1 MTTLLPDLLSL
12 KKVLAARRTFLTAEI
27 LKFPKEKHHVAM
39 SLLKAATR
47 FEKTAPERC
56 IVLQRKAIALM
67 ALEVKQASY
76 AAYAAQKALE
86 EMIAEAP

>member
-1 MTTLLPDLLSL
+1 
-12 KKVLAARRTFLTAEI
+12 
-27 LKFPKEKHHVAM
+27 M
-39 SLLKAATR
+39 SLLKAATL